1 MRSRSG
7 HAYVRSVKITTPAA
21 LALTAVALVAA
32 SSTAGYAGARFGS
45 ADIRDGS
52 LTSIDIKNGSISLGD
67 LSPGTVRAI
76 NVGRAYAFVVPQYT
90 DAGDP
95 LPPKLDK
102 THTYGFS
109 KVRVA
114 QDDGE
119 DVTGIYCL
127 KPSAGVDLSHSPILT
142 SIDYSFSGGTAY
154 RALWASDE
162 ATSACTGNEV
172 EVHTYVDA
180 GPTTDPDE
188 PSLSGRAA
196 FQVFAP

>member
-1 MRSRSG
+1 MRPRPG
-7 HAYVRSVKITTPAA
+7 RAYGRPVKITTPAA

-52 LTSIDIKNGSISLGD
+52 LTGIDLKNGSVSIGD
-67 LSPGTVRAI
+67 LTPGTVRAI
-76 NVGRAYAFVVPQYT
+76 SVVPQYT
-90 DAGDP
+90 AAGDP

-102 THTYGFS
+102 THTRGFS

-119 DVTGIYCL
+119 DLTGIYCL
-127 KPSAGVDLSHSPILT
+127 KPAAGVDLSHSPILT

-154 RALWASDE
+154 RALWASDK
-162 ATSACTGNEV
+162 ATTACTGNEV
-172 EVHTYVDA
+172 EVQTYVDA

-188 PSLSGRAA
+188 PSLSGKAA